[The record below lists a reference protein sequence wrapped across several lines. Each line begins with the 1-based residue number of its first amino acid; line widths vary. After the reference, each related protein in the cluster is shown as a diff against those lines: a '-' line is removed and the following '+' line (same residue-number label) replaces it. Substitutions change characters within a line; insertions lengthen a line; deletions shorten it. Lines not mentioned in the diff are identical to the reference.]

1 MTQPFLTPQ
10 GRSTTCKDQAT
21 EQTSKKLRSACDR
34 CHSAKV
40 RCSGKSPCERCQ
52 KDNLPCRYSFRAN
65 LGKPKGSLNKKT
77 KETLRRL
84 AEGAPPEGLL
94 ESRHIR
100 RILSLSRSEKA
111 SNSSSNSSSSS
122 NNNNNNAI
130 FSPAVV
136 VDKGPQTTSVFPSST
151 GLGSPNNDRDQ
162 DQDQDLCNGASA
174 SFIEPPPRTP
184 LSQTYSLLD
193 MEHVDALNEEIPGIV
208 GTPCSISILDH
219 LPTIPDPCMDSD
231 GSINLGLGCDAYNTP
246 SCDRLETFNSL
257 AAQCAGLPVDHQP
270 HQHNIASTNSSTPS
284 FDLSPRLNSLH
295 KLSTPITPFKPPQI
309 DFCSCLQT
317 VANCIG
323 QIRAIEQRES
333 PMSLEN
339 NLHHY
344 PIALSTVSSALKC
357 PTCSSDL
364 QTLLLGSMVM
374 STVSKWAHWLVSP
387 PAGLGSTFQ
396 VQYSSEY
403 VASEDDSRIVRA
415 VLTARA
421 LANSRQVVSL
431 FRDRLRNVSTVEM
444 LQMDFLQSQVSSVA
458 NSLESSITKFNSH
471 GLFAD
476 SNQPL

>member
-40 RCSGKSPCERCQ
+40 RCS
-52 KDNLPCRYSFRAN
+52 
-65 LGKPKGSLNKKT
+65 
-77 KETLRRL
+77 

-122 NNNNNNAI
+122 NNNNNAI

-208 GTPCSISILDH
+208 GTPGWVATHIILRVAIDWKPSIRSQPSAQAFQLTINPISI
-219 LPTIPDPCMDSD
+219 TS
-231 GSINLGLGCDAYNTP
+231 
-246 SCDRLETFNSL
+246 
-257 AAQCAGLPVDHQP
+257 
-270 HQHNIASTNSSTPS
+270 
-284 FDLSPRLNSLH
+284 
-295 KLSTPITPFKPPQI
+295 
-309 DFCSCLQT
+309 
-317 VANCIG
+317 
-323 QIRAIEQRES
+323 RA
-333 PMSLEN
+333 
-339 NLHHY
+339 
-344 PIALSTVSSALKC
+344 PIAAPHRLICL
-357 PTCSSDL
+357 
-364 QTLLLGSMVM
+364 
-374 STVSKWAHWLVSP
+374 
-387 PAGLGSTFQ
+387 
-396 VQYSSEY
+396 
-403 VASEDDSRIVRA
+403 
-415 VLTARA
+415 
-421 LANSRQVVSL
+421 
-431 FRDRLRNVSTVEM
+431 RD
-444 LQMDFLQSQVSSVA
+444 
-458 NSLESSITKFNSH
+458 
-471 GLFAD
+471 
-476 SNQPL
+476 